1 MCNRKKEDDMTD
13 SKLEIKKTIKE
24 HLEELFEAAKK
35 MYENPEM
42 GFEEV
47 KASQWLTEILEKA
60 GFEVKRGIAGL
71 KTAFKATCDLG
82 GRGPNIAFL
91 CEYDALPGIGHGC
104 GHNLIGPSSI
114 GAAIAL
120 SKVQGLSGKITVLGC
135 PAEETGGAK
144 VILVEKG
151 VFEDVDIAMMVH
163 PSTHVQV
170 YSTSYAIDAIEF
182 TYHGQTSHAAAA
194 PELGIN
200 ALDAVIQLFNGIN
213 ALRQHLKDDI
223 RIHGI
228 INKGGLAPNI
238 VPDLASARFYF
249 RAKDRKYLNEMFQ
262 KILKI
267 AEGAA
272 LMTGAKM
279 EWKNY
284 ELSNDNLAP
293 NKRLAE
299 LFKANLIEEGIT
311 DIEPPQDGKGSTDMG
326 NVSHVVPA
334 IHPYLPLA
342 PKDSVR
348 PHSVE
353 LADATISP
361 SGKEELY
368 KAALTLACTGF
379 DILNNEKIYREI
391 KEEFKNK

>member
-1 MCNRKKEDDMTD
+1 MTD
-13 SKLEIKKTIKE
+13 TKLEIKQIIKE
-24 HLEELFEAAKK
+24 HLEELFDITKQ
-35 MYENPEM
+35 MYENPEL

-47 KASQWLTEILEKA
+47 KAAGWLTEKLEKE
-60 GFEVKRGIAGL
+60 GFDVKRGIAGL
-71 KTAFKATCDLG
+71 DTAFKATCDLG
-82 GRGPNIAFL
+82 GQGPNIAFL

-104 GHNLIGPSSI
+104 GHNLIGPSSL

-120 SKVQGLSGKITVLGC
+120 SKAKGLNGTITVLGC

-151 VFEDVDIAMMVH
+151 VFDDIDLAMMVH

-170 YSTSYAIDAIEF
+170 YTTSYAIDAIEF
-182 TYHGQTSHAAAA
+182 TYHGQTSHAASA

-213 ALRQHLKDDI
+213 ALRQHLKDDV

-228 INKGGLAPNI
+228 INEGGQAPNV

-279 EWKNY
+279 EWRNY

-293 NKRLAE
+293 NKRLAA
-299 LFKANLIEEGIT
+299 LFEENLIAQGIT

-353 LADATISP
+353 LADATVSP
-361 SGKEELY
+361 GGKEELY
-368 KAALTLACTGF
+368 KAALTLACTGC
-379 DILNNEKIYREI
+379 DILTNNDVYLEI
-391 KEEFKNK
+391 IQEFKDR

>member
-1 MCNRKKEDDMTD
+1 MTNA
-13 SKLEIKKTIKE
+13 KLEIKQTIKE
-24 HLEELFEAAKK
+24 HLDELFGIAKK

-42 GFEEV
+42 GFKEF
-47 KASQWLTEILEKA
+47 KAAQWLTEKLEKE
-60 GFEVKRGIAGL
+60 GFEVKREIAGL
-71 KTAFKATCDLG
+71 ETAFSAEYDLG
-82 GRGPNIAFL
+82 GKGPNIAFL

-104 GHNLIGPSSI
+104 GHNLIGPSSL

-120 SKVQGLSGKITVLGC
+120 SKVGGLSGKITVLGC

-151 VFEDVDIAMMVH
+151 LFDEVDVAMMVH
-163 PSTHVQV
+163 PATRTQV
-170 YSTSYAIDAIEF
+170 YTTSYAIDAIEF

-213 ALRQHLKDDI
+213 ALRQHLKDDV

-228 INKGGLAPNI
+228 ISDGGKTPNV

-279 EWKNY
+279 EWRNY

-293 NKRLAE
+293 NRRLAE
-299 LFKANLIEEGIT
+299 LFEANLIEQGIT
-311 DIEPPQDGKGSTDMG
+311 DIEPPQEGKGSTDMG

-348 PHSVE
+348 PHSIE
-353 LADATISP
+353 LAEATVSAN
-361 SGKEELY
+361 GKDELY
-368 KAALTLACTGF
+368 KAALILACTGY
-379 DILNNEKIYREI
+379 DILNDEEVFEEI
-391 KEEFKNK
+391 LAEFRNK